1 MHLRVTTPLRTFEY
15 AAPPGKASFVIGNRK
30 QDDVCIDDDPAV
42 SGPHVRIERAMEK
55 WSFTDQMSD
64 SGTMHQGE
72 RKATGDLSV
81 GDVLMLGA
89 SRIEV
94 LAHEAIAAAPVAPS
108 SNAPTLEQRMFE
120 ALRDAGEHDGA
131 FSFLDEN
138 EREAEYRKLARK
150 ALEKGPPERVEF
162 VWLPLLRE
170 GEENVYDIES
180 DLNFDIDDPM
190 EDLSKEEI
198 EVVDFIVKEFR
209 QRSGIELR
217 KDPFSLQRVGDEADW
232 VADELKEKGESE
244 IRLPYLGALKD
255 GPRHFCARLEFKSG
269 HIAIRQWLEHTPA
282 PKTFKPR
289 PLEPQRVLV
298 KRMIERFKEE
308 TGIDL
313 KPDQAAM
320 DRLHTAAKTACEEF
334 RTKNHVRID
343 LPFISAYSA
352 TPVHLNMEVARTVLG
367 EAATALAAKSDLKPE
382 PAVKKDS
389 LGQQVFQWLL
399 AIAIFVLVLIAMYVL
414 DL

>member
-1 MHLRVTTPLRTFEY
+1 MRLRVTTPSRTFEY

-42 SGPHVRIERAMEK
+42 SGPHVRIERTLDK
-55 WSFTDQMSD
+55 WTFTDQMSD

-81 GDVLMLGA
+81 GDVLLLGN

-94 LAHEAIAAAPVAPS
+94 LAPEAIAAAPVAPA

-150 ALEKGPPERVEF
+150 ALEKGPHERVEF

-190 EDLSKEEI
+190 EDLGKEEI

-217 KDPFSLQRVGDEADW
+217 KDPFSLQRVGDESDW
-232 VADELKEKGESE
+232 VADELKKKGESE
-244 IRLPYLGALKD
+244 IRLPYLGALKE
-255 GPRHFCARLEFKSG
+255 GPHHFCAKLEFKG
-269 HIAIRQWLEHTPA
+269 GRIAVKQWLDHVPA

-289 PLEPQRVLV
+289 PPEPQRILV
-298 KRMIERFKEE
+298 KRIVERFKEE

-313 KPDQAAM
+313 KPDHAAM
-320 DRLHTAAKTACEEF
+320 DRLRTAAKTACEEF
-334 RTKNHVRID
+334 RTKDRVRID

-352 TPVHLNMEVARTVLG
+352 TPVHLNMEVARTALG
-367 EAATALAAKSDLKPE
+367 EAAAALTAKPDLKPE

-399 AIAIFVLVLIAMYVL
+399 AIAIIVLVLIAMYVL

>member
-1 MHLRVTTPLRTFEY
+1 MRLRVTTPSRTFEY

-42 SGPHVRIERAMEK
+42 SGPHVRIERAMDK

-64 SGTMHQGE
+64 TGTMHQGE
-72 RKATGDLSV
+72 RKAPGALSV
-81 GDVLMLGA
+81 GAVLTLGA
-89 SRIEV
+89 SRVEV
-94 LAHEAIAAAPVAPS
+94 LAPEADAAIPVEPA
-108 SNAPTLEQRMFE
+108 SNSPTLEHRMFE

-131 FSFLDEN
+131 FSFLDDS
-138 EREAEYRKLARK
+138 EREAEYQKLARK
-150 ALEKGPPERVEF
+150 AVEKGPPERVEF

-180 DLNFDIDDPM
+180 DLNFDVDDPL

-198 EVVDFIVKEFR
+198 EVVDFIIKEFR

-217 KDPFSLQRVGDEADW
+217 TDPFSLQRVGDEADW

-244 IRLPYLGALKD
+244 VRLPYLGALKD

-269 HIAIRQWLEHTPA
+269 HIAIRQWLEHVPA

-298 KRMIERFKEE
+298 KRIVERFKEE
-308 TGIDL
+308 TGVDL

-320 DRLHTAAKTACEEF
+320 DRIYSAAKTACEEF
-334 RTKNHVRID
+334 RTKDRVRID

-367 EAATALAAKSDLKPE
+367 EAATALTAAPAPKPE
-382 PAVKKDS
+382 PIKSAGTRMGVLEWIVTLLIIAATIAVMFWLDS
-389 LGQQVFQWLL
+389 
-399 AIAIFVLVLIAMYVL
+399 
-414 DL
+414 